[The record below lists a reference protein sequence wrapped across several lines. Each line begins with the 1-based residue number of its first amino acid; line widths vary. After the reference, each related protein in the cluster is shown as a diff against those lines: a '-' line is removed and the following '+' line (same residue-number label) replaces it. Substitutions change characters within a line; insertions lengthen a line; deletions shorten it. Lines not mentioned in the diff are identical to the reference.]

1 MVSGQRRRYR
11 RCAIA
16 ELITWTKY
24 TTHQTVGAR
33 SEGELHKNPKSIWP
47 RLKGKTIYVHGLY
60 TNSSYIYQTYTE
72 NRKGRKIL
80 NKKQNKNIGNSSGS
94 CSGSG
99 SNIMETQ
106 NRIYDESFYCWQKM
120 KWFVLWSV
128 EIVLLHFSFSLS
140 MSMYVLLASSLS
152 YTHSSGLTHVSEL
165 QSV

>member
-1 MVSGQRRRYR
+1 MYMD
-11 RCAIA
+11 
-16 ELITWTKY
+16 Y
-24 TTHQTVGAR
+24 TT
-33 SEGELHKNPKSIWP
+33 
-47 RLKGKTIYVHGLY
+47 
-60 TNSSYIYQTYTE
+60 SSYIYQTYTE

-99 SNIMETQ
+99 SNIVETQ

-128 EIVLLHFSFSLS
+128 EIVLLNFSFSLS

-165 QSV
+165 QFV